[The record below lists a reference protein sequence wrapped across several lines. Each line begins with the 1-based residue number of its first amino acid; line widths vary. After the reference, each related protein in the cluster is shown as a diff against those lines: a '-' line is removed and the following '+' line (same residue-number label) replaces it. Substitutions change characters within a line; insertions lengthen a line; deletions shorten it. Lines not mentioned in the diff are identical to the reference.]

1 MKVLFLCT
9 GNSCRSIMAEAL
21 FNHLAPEGWLAE
33 SAGSQPKGRIHPWA
47 LAVLSEKGIPV
58 ERLSSKSWNL
68 LSGPFDLVVTLCDSA
83 AGEACPL
90 VFSKAPRVHWGLP
103 DPDAVQGSDR
113 VVMEAFRR
121 TFRILEKR
129 ITTFLGRPEVRKGQ
143 LPSLPDLRAIG
154 HIASE
159 ERIR

>member
-21 FNHLAPEGWLAE
+21 FNHLAPEGLHAE
-33 SAGSQPKGRIHPWA
+33 SGGSQPKGSVNPRA
-47 LAVLSEKGIPV
+47 LTVLSEEGISV
-58 ERLSSKSWNL
+58 RGLSSKSWNL
-68 LSGPFDLVVTLCDSA
+68 LAGPFDLVVTLCDSA

-103 DPDAVQGSDR
+103 DPDAVRGGDR
-113 VVMEAFRR
+113 VIMESFRR

-129 ITTFLGRPEVRKGQ
+129 IVAFLGIPEVREGR
-143 LPSLPDLRAIG
+143 LPPLPDLRAIG
-154 HIASE
+154 HIGRGE
-159 ERIR
+159 